1 MGRPAVPVDEA
12 RALYGRLGSWVKVS
26 NELRRPDGTTFK
38 AESIAKAVREAGDDS
53 VAGGIRANQDAE
65 PLG

>member
-12 RALYGRLGSWVKVS
+12 RGLYDRLGSWVKVS

-38 AESIAKAVREAGDDS
+38 AESIAKAVREAGDS
-53 VAGGIRANQDAE
+53 ATGGIRANQDAE